1 MEGSVHWADNDLWK
15 LLQTS
20 GVISAI
26 DESSSVLIRRN
37 SEIGALRETQV
48 HVLMEIWESSLF
60 GQWERKEM
68 KYVWKIA
75 GELAFHSTTN
85 LHPHFP
91 MHYAHRFGARM
102 SSSSLHTANIR
113 KKVIIS
119 QRFTRM
125 KVKSIVKLFCFPN
138 RKSLEKIK
146 RREDLI
152 REKLNVRAW
161 KLSRKKIKPMRDSLF
176 VSIETARYLTIIWLE
191 ADVI

>member
-1 MEGSVHWADNDLWK
+1 
-15 LLQTS
+15 
-20 GVISAI
+20 
-26 DESSSVLIRRN
+26 
-37 SEIGALRETQV
+37 
-48 HVLMEIWESSLF
+48 
-60 GQWERKEM
+60 
-68 KYVWKIA
+68 
-75 GELAFHSTTN
+75 
-85 LHPHFP
+85 
-91 MHYAHRFGARM
+91 
-102 SSSSLHTANIR
+102 
-113 KKVIIS
+113 
-119 QRFTRM
+119 M

>member
-48 HVLMEIWESSLF
+48 HVLMEIWVF
-60 GQWERKEM
+60 IVWTMGRKEM

-102 SSSSLHTANIR
+102 SSLHTANIR

-176 VSIETARYLTIIWLE
+176 VSIETAIYLTIIWLE

>member
-1 MEGSVHWADNDLWK
+1 METITNERCYIGDRWVEQCVNTTKQWNWRITRD
-15 LLQTS
+15 TS
-20 GVISAI
+20 SCFDGIMRVFI
-26 DESSSVLIRRN
+26 VWTM
-37 SEIGALRETQV
+37 G
-48 HVLMEIWESSLF
+48 
-60 GQWERKEM
+60 RKEM

-102 SSSSLHTANIR
+102 SSLHTANIR